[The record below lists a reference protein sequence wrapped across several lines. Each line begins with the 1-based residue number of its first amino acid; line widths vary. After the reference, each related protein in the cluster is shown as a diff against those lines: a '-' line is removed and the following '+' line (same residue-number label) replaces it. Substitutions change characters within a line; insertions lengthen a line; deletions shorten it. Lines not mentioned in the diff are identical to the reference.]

1 MLHEGRTGNTPGTYW
16 SFTKERDFLKVAFL
30 LEIVHVDNRGQFQ
43 PKRVIYT
50 ETHKSL
56 WKYYLDISNIEQ
68 TWYLWLKS
76 NLDAHFLKIRMTV
89 DAFQF
94 SFQTNL
100 HNDKPLLLTGSRCSS
115 ASLLGV
121 RGFTGTSSL
130 HSLSDALGDSARSR
144 NSSRFGPLN
153 LILSNRL
160 SMFNTEICVFILTW
174 REAALQGQRQQI
186 EKLCNCITYKAKS
199 I

>member
-1 MLHEGRTGNTPGTYW
+1 
-16 SFTKERDFLKVAFL
+16 
-30 LEIVHVDNRGQFQ
+30 
-43 PKRVIYT
+43 
-50 ETHKSL
+50 
-56 WKYYLDISNIEQ
+56 
-68 TWYLWLKS
+68 
-76 NLDAHFLKIRMTV
+76 MTV

-199 I
+199 IETKETRHDMLIQFMFFVKGMSSKMKQVGT